1 MAKLTRRGLLTGGW
15 HSSTPVTRPPWSG
28 DENHFRLGCTR
39 CDSCV
44 AACQSRVLRR
54 GQGGYPEI
62 DFSRGECTFCYAC
75 ADACPQR
82 LFAPQSVQPWALT
95 LQLGETCLAWHQVEC
110 RSCEDA
116 CEPQAIR
123 FLPTLQGV
131 SRPQISLSACHGCGA
146 CVAGCPTSAIT
157 LRPQNAH

>member
-15 HSSTPVTRPPWSG
+15 HSSTPAIRPPWSG
-28 DENHFRLGCTR
+28 DENHFLLDCTR
-39 CDSCV
+39 CDSCIT
-44 AACQSRVLRR
+44 ACQSRVLRR
-54 GQGGYPEI
+54 GHGGYPEI

-75 ADACPQR
+75 ADVCPQR
-82 LFAPQSVQPWALT
+82 LFAPQSAQPWTLT

-123 FLPTLQGV
+123 FIPTLHDV
-131 SRPQISLSACHGCGA
+131 SRPQISSSACHGCGA

>member
-15 HSSTPVTRPPWSG
+15 HSSTPAIRPPWSG
-28 DENHFRLGCTR
+28 DESHFLLDCTR
-39 CDSCV
+39 CDICIT
-44 AACQSRVLRR
+44 ACQSRVLRR

-75 ADACPQR
+75 ADVCPQR
-82 LFAPQSVQPWALT
+82 LFAPQSAQPWSLT
-95 LQLGETCLAWHQVEC
+95 LQLSETCLAWHQVEC

-123 FLPTLQGV
+123 FIPTLQDV
-131 SRPQISLSACHGCGA
+131 SRPRISSSACHGCGA
-146 CVAGCPTSAIT
+146 CVAVCPTSAIT
-157 LRPQNAH
+157 LRPQNAV